1 MIKGRDSKAKAED
14 NRLVLIRAFCQG
26 LIWVL
31 NEFFQELYALQSQLV
46 RKQAGARGKQYDP
59 RCH

>member
-14 NRLVLIRAFCQG
+14 NRLVLIRAFYRG
-26 LIWVL
+26 VIWFF
-31 NEFFQELYALQSQLV
+31 NEFFQELNALQSRSV
-46 RKQAGARGKQYDP
+46 REQAGARGKQRDS